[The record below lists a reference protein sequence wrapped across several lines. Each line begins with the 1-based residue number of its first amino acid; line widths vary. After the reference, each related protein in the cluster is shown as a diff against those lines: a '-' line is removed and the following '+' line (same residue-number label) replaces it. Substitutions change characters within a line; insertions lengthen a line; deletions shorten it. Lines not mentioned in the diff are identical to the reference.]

1 MWTKRGSGVDSPW
14 ISPYLIHSLSPSS
27 PNRVTTQPPS
37 TTSVLSVQQLYPTP
51 IVTADPLDLYPAD
64 SRPMPD
70 DRPWVMTNMVASTD
84 GAISI
89 DGVSG
94 GLGGDGDRLVFRAIR
109 ASCDWIVV
117 GAGTAS
123 AERYGIPRPDA
134 EVMKRRLATG
144 RSPAARLAVV
154 TASVS
159 LDPKLPMFA
168 DQRPDDQLPLIVTGS
183 EPPADRV
190 AALGDRAVWAHLDA
204 LRPTPEMV
212 LAELRGRGARVV
224 LAEGGPSFNGQL
236 VDAGVVDELCIT
248 VSPQL
253 VGGNSP
259 RIVSGASRSTPAEV
273 RLDRLLEH
281 DAALFARYVRT

>member
-14 ISPYLIHSLSPSS
+14 ISRFSSTVFPQPTQQGNNRGPSAA
-27 PNRVTTQPPS
+27 
-37 TTSVLSVQQLYPTP
+37 SVISVQQLYPTP
-51 IVTADPLDLYPAD
+51 IITADPLDLYPAD
-64 SRPMPD
+64 SRPTPD
-70 DRPWVMTNMVASTD
+70 DRPWVMANMVASAD

-117 GAGTAS
+117 AAGTAS
-123 AERYGIPRPDA
+123 AERYGIPRPDS
-134 EVMKRRLATG
+134 EVMRRRLATG

-159 LDPKLPMFA
+159 LDPKLPMFT

-183 EPPADRV
+183 NPPADRV
-190 AALGDRAVWAHLDA
+190 AAIGDRAAWAHLDA

-253 VGGNSP
+253 VGGTSP
-259 RIVSGASRSTPAEV
+259 RIVNGAASSTPAEL

-281 DAALFARYVRT
+281 DGALFARYVRT